1 MKQLTLVLTVMFLVL
16 FVCFSSLINAL
27 EVEYYGIEARASK
40 NMSLETSVTFLVDCE
55 QKSFE
60 YQPFSSISSF
70 DYNIKN
76 GFGECVTEEKLIK
89 CRYLCE
95 ENKTSINM
103 EIKFASLQS
112 IKKTNE
118 SRYELLISQPR
129 NYDIQRMF
137 VILYLPE
144 TATLVSDIPAESFS
158 PNDGSTLTDGKHIM
172 VYWEREN
179 VTQSE
184 AINFSINYN
193 LPSTP
198 RDPVQDI
205 AVITLT
211 IVIVMIM
218 IGIGIYMRRP
228 KDDRVKLIMPVLKQ
242 DEKTIIDILTKY
254 NGETFQRTLVRESDF
269 SKARVSRLV
278 ASLKERGVL
287 DIEPLGR
294 TNKIKLKMKV

>member
-1 MKQLTLVLTVMFLVL
+1 M
-16 FVCFSSLINAL
+16 
-27 EVEYYGIEARASK
+27 R
-40 NMSLETSVTFLVDCE
+40 
-55 QKSFE
+55 
-60 YQPFSSISSF
+60 
-70 DYNIKN
+70 
-76 GFGECVTEEKLIK
+76 
-89 CRYLCE
+89 
-95 ENKTSINM
+95 
-103 EIKFASLQS
+103 
-112 IKKTNE
+112 KKYD
-118 SRYELLISQPR
+118 RYEFFISHPASYNTER
-129 NYDIQRMF
+129 LFTI
-137 VILYLPE
+137 VYLPQ
-144 TATLVSDIPAESFS
+144 TATLISDMPNESFS
-158 PNDGSTLTDGKHIM
+158 PKDGKTLTDGKHII
-172 VYWEREN
+172 VYWEKEN
-179 VTQSE
+179 ILKNDN
-184 AINFSINYN
+184 INFTITYN

>member
-1 MKQLTLVLTVMFLVL
+1 
-16 FVCFSSLINAL
+16 
-27 EVEYYGIEARASK
+27 
-40 NMSLETSVTFLVDCE
+40 
-55 QKSFE
+55 
-60 YQPFSSISSF
+60 
-70 DYNIKN
+70 
-76 GFGECVTEEKLIK
+76 
-89 CRYLCE
+89 
-95 ENKTSINM
+95 
-103 EIKFASLQS
+103 
-112 IKKTNE
+112 
-118 SRYELLISQPR
+118 
-129 NYDIQRMF
+129 
-137 VILYLPE
+137 
-144 TATLVSDIPAESFS
+144 
-158 PNDGSTLTDGKHIM
+158 M

>member
-16 FVCFSSLINAL
+16 FVCFSSSINAF

-40 NMSLETSVTFLVDCE
+40 NMSLDASVTFLVNCG
-55 QKSFE
+55 QKTFE
-60 YQPFSSISSF
+60 YEPFSDITVF
-70 DYNIKN
+70 DYKIKN
-76 GFGECVTEEKLIK
+76 GYGECTKDGKLIK
-89 CRYLCE
+89 CSYICE
-95 ENKTSINM
+95 ENRTSIN
-103 EIKFASLQS
+103 IKIDFETS
-112 IKKTNE
+112 KNMRKNYD
-118 SRYELLISQPR
+118 RYEFFISHPASYNTER
-129 NYDIQRMF
+129 LFTI
-137 VILYLPE
+137 VYLPQ
-144 TATLVSDIPAESFS
+144 TATLISDMPNESFS
-158 PNDGSTLTDGKHIM
+158 PKDGKTLTDGKHII
-172 VYWEREN
+172 VYWEKEN
-179 VTQSE
+179 ILKNDN
-184 AINFSINYN
+184 INFTITYN